1 MAQKRDP
8 RLDDDRIEEGS
19 GNVFAD
25 IGMPNPEEAL
35 VKAKLSIA
43 IEQIIEDR
51 HLTQAQA
58 AQLLGIDQPKVSALM
73 RGRLD
78 GFSVE
83 RLFRFL
89 NKLDRDVEIVIRPR
103 ESTGHV
109 DVVAI
114 A

>member
-1 MAQKRDP
+1 MAKKRDP
-8 RLDDDRIEEGS
+8 KLDDDRIEEGS
-19 GNVFAD
+19 DNVFAD
-25 IGMPNPEEAL
+25 VGLPNPEEAL

-43 IEQIIEDR
+43 IEQIIQER
-51 HLTQAQA
+51 NLTQAEA
-58 AQLLGIDQPKVSALM
+58 ARVLGIDQPKVSALI
-73 RGRLD
+73 RGRLK

-103 ESTGHV
+103 ESMGHI
-109 DVVAI
+109 DVVAV

>member
-1 MAQKRDP
+1 MAKKRDA
-8 RLDDDRIEEGS
+8 RLDDKGIEEGS

-43 IEQIIEDR
+43 IERIIDER
-51 HLTQAQA
+51 HLTQAEA
-58 AQLLGIDQPKVSALM
+58 AHVLGIDQPKVSALI
-73 RGRLD
+73 RGRLE

-89 NKLDRDVEIVIRPR
+89 NKLDWDVEIVIRPR

-109 DVVAI
+109 DVVAV